1 MGTRSRAGRLNPK
14 ETPIR
19 RSFLFVDHSDAERG
33 FPSATMTRRSA
44 IFTSLRLANSF
55 FSTRSLYPQVTR
67 FSPSSSVSHQSH
79 FPLFRSNHRILFFS
93 SKPHSLLE
101 LVLANDWSEMLETE
115 IETLNPTLTHE
126 TVIYVLK
133 RLDKQPQ
140 KASDFFNWACGKNG
154 FTQSS
159 SIYSILLRIFVQN
172 ETMKQFWITLR
183 VMKEQGF
190 YLDEETYLTILGVL
204 KRAKKAADAT
214 ALTHFYN
221 RMLQE
226 NAMDSVVQ
234 KVVNIVLG
242 SDWRSDVAGKLE
254 ELGVALS
261 DNFVIRVL
269 KELRN
274 SPLKALS
281 FFHWVGCRPD
291 YDHNT
296 VTFNAI
302 ARVLGQDDS
311 IEAFWGVIEQMK
323 NANHEI
329 DIDTYIKISRQFQR
343 NKMVGDAVKLYELMM
358 DGPYKPSLQ
367 DCSVLLRTIAASENP
382 DLSLVFRVTKK
393 FEATGYS
400 LSKAIYDGIHRSLT
414 SAGKFN
420 EAENIIKS
428 MRSAGYEPDNVTY
441 SQLVFGLCKAR
452 RLEEACKVL
461 DEMEAQGCIPDI
473 KTWTILI
480 QGHCTANELDNALV
494 CFAKMIDKNCDP
506 DADLLDV
513 LISGFLGQKK
523 LDGAYQLLIEL
534 VSKAHVRPWQAT
546 YKQLIEKLLEVRKLE
561 EAIALLSLMKKQN
574 YPPFSEPFVQYIS
587 KFGAVEDAADFLKV
601 LSTKE
606 YPSIS
611 AYLHIFNSFFNE
623 GRYSE
628 AKDLLFKC
636 PHHIRKHSEICKLF
650 GSAESK
656 TNSAT
661 QSSSNSIGT

>member
-1 MGTRSRAGRLNPK
+1 
-14 ETPIR
+14 
-19 RSFLFVDHSDAERG
+19 
-33 FPSATMTRRSA
+33 MTRRRA
-44 IFTSLRLANSF
+44 ILTSLRLANSF
-55 FSTRSLYPQVTR
+55 SPTHFSSTRSLYPQVTQ
-67 FSPSSSVSHQSH
+67 FSHPSSVSHQSH
-79 FPLFRSNHRILFFS
+79 FPHFTTTHHVLYFS

-101 LVLANDWSEMLETE
+101 LVSINDWSENLETE
-115 IETLNPTLTHE
+115 LETLNPTLTHE
-126 TVIYVLK
+126 TVVYVLK
-133 RLDKQPQ
+133 RLDKEPQ
-140 KASDFFNWACGKNG
+140 KASDFFNWACEKNG
-154 FTQSS
+154 FTHSS

-172 ETMKQFWITLR
+172 ESMKQFWITLR
-183 VMKEQGF
+183 VMKERGF

-214 ALTHFYN
+214 ALNHFYN

-234 KVVNIVLG
+234 KVVGIVLG
-242 SDWRSDVAGKLE
+242 SDWNTDVTQQLE
-254 ELGVALS
+254 GLGIVLS
-261 DNFVIRVL
+261 DSFVIRVL

-274 SPLKALS
+274 FPLKALS

-296 VTFNAI
+296 VTYNAI
-302 ARVLGQDDS
+302 ARVLGRDDS
-311 IEAFWGVIEQMK
+311 IEAFWGVVEEMK
-323 NANHEI
+323 NAGHEI

-343 NKMVGDAVKLYELMM
+343 SRMMGDAVKLYELMM
-358 DGPYKPSLQ
+358 DGPYRPSLQ
-367 DCSVLLRTIAASENP
+367 DCSVLLRSISASDTP
-382 DLSLVFRVTKK
+382 DLGLVFRVAKK
-393 FEATGYS
+393 FEAAGYS

-414 SAGKFN
+414 SVGKFD
-420 EAENIIKS
+420 EAENIVKS
-428 MRSAGYEPDNVTY
+428 MRNAGYEADNVTY

-452 RLEEACKVL
+452 RLEEACEVL

-480 QGHCTANELDNALV
+480 QGHCTANEVDKALV
-494 CFAKMIDKNCDP
+494 CFAKMIEKNCNP

-534 VSKAHVRPWQAT
+534 VNKAHLRPWQAT
-546 YKQLIEKLLEVRKLE
+546 YKQLIEKLLDVRKFE
-561 EAIALLSLMKKQN
+561 EAITLLRSMKKQN
-574 YPPFSEPFVQYIS
+574 YPSFPEPFVQYVS
-587 KFGAVEDAADFLKV
+587 KFGTVEDAAEFLKV
-601 LSTKE
+601 LSSKE
-606 YPSIS
+606 YPSMS

-650 GSAESK
+650 GSVESK
-656 TNSAT
+656 STPAAPPST
-661 QSSSNSIGT
+661 DPIGT

>member
-1 MGTRSRAGRLNPK
+1 MA
-14 ETPIR
+14 R
-19 RSFLFVDHSDAERG
+19 RK
-33 FPSATMTRRSA
+33 A
-44 IFTSLRLANSF
+44 ILTSLTLANSL
-55 FSTRSLYPQVTR
+55 FSTRSSHSQVTR
-67 FSPSSSVSHQSH
+67 FLPSSLSHQSR
-79 FPLFRSNHRILFFS
+79 FPPFTTNHRIMFFS

-101 LVLANDWSEMLETE
+101 LVLANDWSEILETE
-115 IETLNPTLTHE
+115 LETLNPTLTHE
-126 TVIYVLK
+126 TMVYVLK
-133 RLDKQPQ
+133 RLDKEPQ

-154 FTQSS
+154 STQSS
-159 SIYSILLRIFVQN
+159 PIYSILLRIFVQN
-172 ETMKQFWITLR
+172 ESMKQFWITLR
-183 VMKEQGF
+183 VMKERGF

-234 KVVNIVLG
+234 KVVNIVLQ
-242 SDWRSDVAGKLE
+242 SEWNNDVAEKLE
-254 ELGVALS
+254 GLGIVLS
-261 DNFVIRVL
+261 DSFVIRVL

-274 SPLKALS
+274 FPLKGLS

-296 VTFNAI
+296 VTYNAI
-302 ARVLGQDDS
+302 ARVLGRDDS
-311 IEAFWGVIEQMK
+311 IEAFWGLVEEMK
-323 NANHEI
+323 NAGHEI

-343 NKMVGDAVKLYELMM
+343 SKMMGDAVKLYELMM

-367 DCSVLLRTIAASENP
+367 DCSVLLRSISASDNP
-382 DLSLVFRVTKK
+382 DLSLVFRVAKK

-400 LSKAIYDGIHRSLT
+400 LSKAVYDGIHRSLT
-414 SAGKFN
+414 SAGKFD
-420 EAENIIKS
+420 EAENIVKS
-428 MRSAGYEPDNVTY
+428 MRNAGYEPDNVTY

-452 RLEEACKVL
+452 RLEEACEVL
-461 DEMEAQGCIPDI
+461 DEMEAQGCVPDI

-480 QGHCTANELDNALV
+480 QGHCTANEVDKALV
-494 CFAKMIDKNCDP
+494 CFAKMIEKNCDP

-534 VSKAHVRPWQAT
+534 VNKAHLRPWQAT
-546 YKQLIEKLLEVRKLE
+546 YKHLIEKLLEVRKLE
-561 EAIALLSLMKKQN
+561 EAISLLRLMKKQN
-574 YPPFSEPFVQYIS
+574 YPPFPEPFVQYIS
-587 KFGAVEDAADFLKV
+587 KFGTVEDAAEFLKA
-601 LSTKE
+601 LSSKE
-606 YPSIS
+606 YPSMS

-623 GRYSE
+623 GRHSE

-656 TNSAT
+656 STTPTTTTTTT
-661 QSSSNSIGT
+661 QSSPNPIGT